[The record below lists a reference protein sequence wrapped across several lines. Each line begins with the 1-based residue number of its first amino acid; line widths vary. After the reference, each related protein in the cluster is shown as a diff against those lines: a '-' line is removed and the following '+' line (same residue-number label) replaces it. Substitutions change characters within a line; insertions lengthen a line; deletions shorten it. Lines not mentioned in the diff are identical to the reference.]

1 MLTKFQVKT
10 KIKLEQEKLD
20 NLIRELLAK
29 KQSLQCDV
37 VTNQAKKIESLKELL
52 NSMEGGNDNGKM

>member
-1 MLTKFQVKT
+1 MTKFQVTT
-10 KIKLEQEKLD
+10 KIKIEQEKLD

-37 VTNQAKKIESLKELL
+37 VENQALKIHKLKELL
-52 NSMEGGNDNGKM
+52 LGMEGE